1 MTSTGPTVSLGKL
14 WERLTTRIL
23 CTPGCVTVMVCG
35 DDVVSMPVLVS
46 VESTVILYP
55 PLGAAIGAV
64 QETSTAVS
72 PVCWADK
79 SVGDAPVHGLL
90 MKFKC

>member
-1 MTSTGPTVSLGKL
+1 M
-14 WERLTTRIL
+14 
-23 CTPGCVTVMVCG
+23 
-35 DDVVSMPVLVS
+35 VSMPVLMS

-79 SVGDAPVHGLL
+79 FVGGNAPVYKHQ
-90 MKFKC
+90 

>member
-1 MTSTGPTVSLGKL
+1 M
-14 WERLTTRIL
+14 
-23 CTPGCVTVMVCG
+23 
-35 DDVVSMPVLVS
+35 SMPVLVS
-46 VESTVILYP
+46 VEFTVILYP

-79 SVGDAPVHGLL
+79 SVRGDAPVQGLL

>member
-1 MTSTGPTVSLGKL
+1 M
-14 WERLTTRIL
+14 
-23 CTPGCVTVMVCG
+23 
-35 DDVVSMPVLVS
+35 VSMPVLMS

-64 QETSTAVS
+64 QEISTAVS

-79 SVGDAPVHGLL
+79 SVGGDAP
-90 MKFKC
+90 FKWNS

>member
-1 MTSTGPTVSLGKL
+1 M
-14 WERLTTRIL
+14 
-23 CTPGCVTVMVCG
+23 
-35 DDVVSMPVLVS
+35 VSMPVLVF
-46 VESTVILYP
+46 VEFIVILYP

-72 PVCWADK
+72 PVCLADK
-79 SVGDAPVHGLL
+79 SVGDVPVHGLL

>member
-1 MTSTGPTVSLGKL
+1 MTSTGPTVSLGKCR
-14 WERLTTRIL
+14 ERPTTRIL
-23 CTPGCVTVMVCG
+23 YTPGCGTVMVCG
-35 DDVVSMPVLVS
+35 DDVVSMPVLMS

-64 QETSTAVS
+64 QEISTAAS

-79 SVGDAPVHGLL
+79 FAGGAAPARS
-90 MKFKC
+90 

>member
-1 MTSTGPTVSLGKL
+1 
-14 WERLTTRIL
+14 
-23 CTPGCVTVMVCG
+23 MVF
-35 DDVVSMPVLVS
+35 MPVLMS

-72 PVCWADK
+72 PVCSADK
-79 SVGDAPVHGLL
+79 SIGDAPSLL
-90 MKFKC
+90 MNFKC

>member
-1 MTSTGPTVSLGKL
+1 
-14 WERLTTRIL
+14 
-23 CTPGCVTVMVCG
+23 MVCG
-35 DDVVSMPVLVS
+35 DDVVFMPVLMS